1 VDLGIVDRREAPPSA
16 LFRYV
21 PENVA
26 ARAIT
31 ALSAVRRTVLDEVG
45 RMAGLIEPQP
55 ASVIVFGSFA
65 RGEADSESD
74 LDLVVVRDV
83 QIAEDDDR
91 WGSATDHF
99 RQLVKRLTGN
109 PVEIVETDTSQIAG
123 LLRTRKPLWRDV
135 RRDGVVVFG
144 ANLDDLAQEGHG

>member
-1 VDLGIVDRREAPPSA
+1 VDLKVGARSTEASISTPGEED
-16 LFRYV
+16 LFRIVVDKQGSYV
-21 PENVA
+21 VKTTG
-26 ARAIT
+26 RT
-31 ALSAVRRTVLDEVG
+31 DVKMALYGPDNQT
-45 RMAGLIEPQP
+45 
-55 ASVIVFGSFA
+55 
-65 RGEADSESD
+65 
-74 LDLVVVRDV
+74 V

-123 LLRTRKPLWRDV
+123 LLRSRKPLWRDV

-144 ANLDDLAQEGHG
+144 ANLDDLAQQLHG